1 MVKVY
6 GEFLREATTLW
17 AISGISGTGT
27 PTSQD
32 IKYGHTCRRGE
43 RLSWQIVGALMPTGS
58 ALGTMCRR
66 YPEAVGGLSSV
77 IKCGLAAEADRHLLS
92 ARGGRYAWGTRELA
106 RPLDRAG
113 SLPQSQSMPDRLQ
126 LGEAIELSA
135 DQGGASHVTQQ
146 LPYANTPQL
155 LITGHITERGTGQI
169 WTTIIN
175 RIASIRT
182 ALSPTLLSAT
192 ARHDTL
198 ETISAHPNYCRHLAK
213 GRGLAG

>member
-1 MVKVY
+1 M
-6 GEFLREATTLW
+6 
-17 AISGISGTGT
+17 
-27 PTSQD
+27 D
-32 IKYGHTCRRGE
+32 
-43 RLSWQIVGALMPTGS
+43 
-58 ALGTMCRR
+58 
-66 YPEAVGGLSSV
+66 
-77 IKCGLAAEADRHLLS
+77 D
-92 ARGGRYAWGTRELA
+92 AWGARELA

-135 DQGGASHVTQQ
+135 DQGGTSHVTQQ
-146 LPYANTPQL
+146 LPYASTPQL

-213 GRGLAG
+213 GRGLAGEGGQFNTLRSCPDCLLHGTPT